1 MTKCQNSQRNDPFCG
16 PKTHVPEELAVRTIA
31 PLVARDSVAS
41 GSIGYER
48 VIDAFASNLDFRDA
62 NALCTGGAGY
72 ERAFEATS
80 VLQADSVLPPA
91 CGVDEVREKG
101 ACARGGWH
109 KGRHKGLC
117 LQHLCCRQTPF
128 CRPPAVLTKCA
139 KRERALEAGG
149 TRGGTR
155 DCACNFVSAREIWGD
170 GFAPGLIAHKS
181 GWQATNGSVCRLE
194 RSFQ

>member
-117 LQHLCCRQTPF
+117 LQLCISPRNLGRRLRPGADCSQIGLAGYKWFSLSLGTVISVNWQPNRSHL
-128 CRPPAVLTKCA
+128 
-139 KRERALEAGG
+139 
-149 TRGGTR
+149 
-155 DCACNFVSAREIWGD
+155 
-170 GFAPGLIAHKS
+170 
-181 GWQATNGSVCRLE
+181 
-194 RSFQ
+194 